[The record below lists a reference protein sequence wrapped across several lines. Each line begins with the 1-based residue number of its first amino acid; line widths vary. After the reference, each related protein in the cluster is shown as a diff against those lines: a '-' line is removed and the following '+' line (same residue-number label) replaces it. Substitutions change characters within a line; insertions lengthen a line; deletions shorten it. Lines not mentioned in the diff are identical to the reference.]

1 MAQQEKLLYEF
12 GPFILDAQEQVLLR
26 SGRPV
31 ALTPKAFETLL
42 ALIQNSGRLLEK
54 DELLNR
60 VWPGTFVEESV
71 LVQNIFTLRK
81 VLGDTPD
88 GHQYIETVP
97 RRGYRFVG
105 KVRQL
110 RPGIEKGAEAGGE
123 SAQAVRPPASISSR
137 VAWVLAAVIVL
148 AGMATVALYFGP
160 LIVRRP
166 APAQR
171 LPDFSNISI
180 TWLTRTGKC
189 ALATLSPDGR
199 YLVHVLGIVGEPQ
212 ALWITQLSTS
222 ASVQIVPPG
231 EDYFQ
236 SLTISHDGNW
246 IYYLRGGIL
255 FRVPL
260 LGGDSRELVVD
271 VDSPVTLSPD
281 DKKIAFVRED
291 VSQGE
296 SALIM
301 AKSDGTE
308 ETKLASRKLPDYFGT
323 VAWSP
328 DGKTLA
334 CTAANRAEKAIT
346 LVQVGIESRVE
357 KPLASAKWFQTGWVT
372 WFSDGTGLIVS
383 GNMESLGPSQLWYI
397 AYPGGEVQRITHD
410 LDSYSDVSITA
421 DSKNIVAMQESINS
435 KIWAVRWG
443 DWSRARQI
451 TSGTRQDDRPCWTPD
466 GRIAYESRTSGNE
479 DLWIVDADGSHNK
492 QLTSNSGLNY
502 APSVTRDGHTLAFVS
517 DRSTT
522 PNIWSMDINRG
533 SAKQLTHGSNDQDPA
548 CSPDGRWV
556 AYTSE
561 NSGKP
566 TIWRVPIDGGTPEQV
581 SETFSRRPAFS
592 PDGKLIAAYYWNER
606 GISPA
611 TLAILPSAGGKPL
624 KSFDIPAS
632 VLGPVIADWAP
643 DGRSLI
649 YIDTVRGVSNLWS
662 QPLDGRPARQVTKFQ
677 SDQLFSFDLSR
688 DGRSIVFSRGAVTR
702 DAIQISGFK

>member
-12 GPFILDAQEQVLLR
+12 GPFILDAEEQVLLR
-26 SGRPV
+26 NGRPV
-31 ALTPKAFETLL
+31 PLTPKAFETLL

-54 DELLNR
+54 NELLNR

-71 LVQNIFTLRK
+71 LAQNIFTLRK

-88 GHQYIETVP
+88 GHQHIETVP

-105 KVRQL
+105 KVREL
-110 RPGIEKGAEAGGE
+110 RTGIEGAEAGGK
-123 SAQAVRPPASISSR
+123 SAQAVRRPASISNQ

-148 AGMATVALYFGP
+148 AGMATVALYFGRS
-160 LIVRRP
+160 IIRRP
-166 APAQR
+166 GPAKR
-171 LPDFSNISI
+171 LPDFSNISV

-189 ALATLSPDGR
+189 ALATLSPDGK
-199 YLVHVLGIVGEPQ
+199 YLVHVLGIMGEPQ
-212 ALWITQLSTS
+212 ALWITQLSTA
-222 ASVQIVPPG
+222 ASVQVVPPG

-236 SLTISHDGNW
+236 GLTISHDGNW

-271 VDSPVTLSPD
+271 VDNPVTVSPD

-291 VSQGE
+291 VRQGE
-296 SALIM
+296 SALII
-301 AKSDGTE
+301 ANSDGTE
-308 ETKLASRKLPDYFGT
+308 QTKLASRKLPNYFGT

-328 DGKTLA
+328 DGKALA
-334 CTAANRAEKAIT
+334 CTAANRLEKAIT

-357 KPLASAKWFQTGWVT
+357 KPLASAKWSQTGWVT
-372 WFSDGTGLIVS
+372 WFGDGTGLIVS
-383 GNMESLGPSQLWYI
+383 GRLESLGPSQLWYI
-397 AYPGGEVQRITHD
+397 ASPGGEVQRITHD
-410 LDSYSDVSITA
+410 LDSYYDASVTA
-421 DSKNIVAMQESINS
+421 DSKKIVAMQESRNS
-435 KIWAVRWG
+435 NIWVVRWG
-443 DWSRARQI
+443 DWNGARQI
-451 TSGTRQDDRPCWTPD
+451 TSGTREDDRPCWTPD
-466 GRIAYESRTSGNE
+466 GRIAYESRAGGNE

-492 QLTSNSGLNY
+492 QLTSNAGLNY
-502 APSVTRDGHTLAFVS
+502 APSVTRGGHTLAFVS

-522 PNIWSMDINRG
+522 ANIWSMDVNGG
-533 SAKQLTHGSNDQDPA
+533 SAKQLTRGSNDQDPA

-556 AYTSE
+556 AYISE

-566 TIWRVPIDGGTPEQV
+566 AIWRVPIGGGTPQQL
-581 SETFSRRPAFS
+581 SEKFSRWPAFS
-592 PDGKLIAAYYWNER
+592 PDGKLIAAYYWNEQD
-606 GISPA
+606 ISPT
-611 TLAILPSAGGKPL
+611 TLAILPTAGGKPL
-624 KSFDIPAS
+624 KYFDIPAS
-632 VLGPVIADWAP
+632 VLQPVIAHWAP

-649 YIDTVRGVSNLWS
+649 YINTVRGVSNLWS

-688 DGRSIVFSRGAVTR
+688 DGSSIVCSRGVVSR